1 MEKSTSLPKEE
12 ELRGK
17 KARENARAVEDETP
31 PLEQRLQAL
40 LLRDGDRDENDVVTV
55 QRVRMESHLH
65 EAGNE
70 RGNGRV
76 QQVGRQLLG
85 RGVVAVV
92 ITKELLAGGEGGGG
106 VQVEEDGR
114 KRLEKGQGNRL
125 GNGLQLPEGDC
136 VRETRSHEEP
146 REGPQVGETTEPV
159 A

>member
-40 LLRDGDRDENDVVTV
+40 LLRDGDRDENYVVTV

-125 GNGLQLPEGDC
+125 GNGLQLPEGDW

>member
-40 LLRDGDRDENDVVTV
+40 LLRDGDGNENDVVTV

-125 GNGLQLPEGDC
+125 GNGLQLPERDG

-146 REGPQVGETTEPV
+146 REGPQVGETTETV